1 MTATLF
7 FCACILL
14 LCIASSRLSS
24 RFGIPTLLLFMLL
37 GMLCGSDGLLG
48 IHFAQYDFAEQIC
61 SLALVFIMFY
71 GGFGVNWR
79 VARPVAAR
87 SILLASLGVVL
98 TSAFTGLFC
107 YLALGTTLWEGLLIG
122 SVIGSTDAASV
133 FSILRSKKLNLK
145 GGLASL
151 LEIESGSNDPTSYML
166 TVLILSLMSPAS
178 SVSFVPMLLKQVGF
192 GLLFG
197 AGVGLLAGWVL
208 KRVSFGANGL
218 QPIFVIA
225 VALLSYAAPSLL
237 GGNGYLSAYIAG
249 ILIGNQPILHKV
261 ELVHF
266 FDGVTGLMQI
276 LLFFLLGLLSFP
288 SQMPVILLPSV
299 AIFLF
304 LTFVSRPAAV
314 FLLLTPFRVPFRHQV
329 FIAFSGLRGAA
340 SIVFAILAVISPAY
354 MSMDIFHIVFC
365 ICLLSVSLQGTFVPL
380 VAKKLGL
387 VETDGS
393 VLKTFNDYQD
403 DSTLHL
409 MEIAVTE
416 AHPFAGRELCEIP
429 LPPEQLVVMIKRG
442 DNTLIPRGHTHIQAG
457 DRLILSVPAFRDETD
472 MPLREVA
479 IDAAHPF
486 AYQTIDQAL
495 LPAEEL
501 IVAIKRG
508 DETVVPRGQTQIL
521 PGDVLVCG
529 QAHASDGA
537 S

>member
-1 MTATLF
+1 MTATLL

-14 LCIASSRLSS
+14 VCIAASRVSS
-24 RFGIPTLLLFMLL
+24 RFGIPVLLLFMLL

-48 IHFAQYDFAEQIC
+48 IHFAEYDFAEQIC
-61 SLALVFIMFY
+61 SIALIFIMFY

-79 VARPVAAR
+79 VARPVAVP

-98 TSAFTGLFC
+98 TSVFTGLFC
-107 YLALGTTLWEGLLIG
+107 YYVLRTSLLEGLLIG

-133 FSILRSKKLNLK
+133 FAILRSKNLNLK

-166 TVLILSLMSPAS
+166 TVLILSLMGPDA
-178 SVSFVPMLLKQVGF
+178 SVSFLPMLVKQVGF

-197 AGVGLLAGWVL
+197 ACIGLLGGWVL

-225 VALLSYAAPSLL
+225 VALLAYAAPSLL
-237 GGNGYLSAYIAG
+237 GGNGYLSVYISG

-288 SQMPVILLPSV
+288 SQMPAILLPAI

-304 LTFVSRPAAV
+304 MTFVSRPAAV
-314 FLLLTPFRVPFRHQV
+314 ALLLTPLRVPFKHQL
-329 FIAFSGLRGAA
+329 FISFAGLRGAA

-365 ICLLSVSLQGTFVPL
+365 ICLLSVSFQGTFLPL
-380 VAKKLGL
+380 VARKLGL
-387 VETDGS
+387 VKPDGS

-409 MEIAVTE
+409 MEIAVTDT
-416 AHPFAGRELCEIP
+416 HPFAGRELCEIP
-429 LPPEQLVVMIKRG
+429 LPPEQLVVMIKRD

-457 DRLILSVPAFRDETD
+457 DRLILSVPAFRDEAD
-472 MPLREVA
+472 LPLREVVV
-479 IDAAHPF
+479 DATHPF
-486 AYQTIDQAL
+486 AHHTIKEIAL
-495 LPAEEL
+495 PSEVL

-508 DETVVPRGQTQIL
+508 DETVVPRGKTQIL
-521 PGDVLVCG
+521 PGDILVCSK
-529 QAHASDGA
+529 AKPARP
-537 S
+537 

>member
-14 LCIASSRLSS
+14 LCIAASRVSD
-24 RFGIPTLLLFMLL
+24 RFGIPVLLLFMLL
-37 GMLCGSDGLLG
+37 GMLCGSDGVLG

-71 GGFGVNWR
+71 GGFGVNWH
-79 VARPVAAR
+79 VARPVAAP

-107 YLALGTTLWEGLLIG
+107 HFALGTSLLEGLLIG

-133 FSILRSKKLNLK
+133 FSILRFKNLNLK

-151 LEIESGSNDPTSYML
+151 VEIESGSNDPTSYML
-166 TVLILSLMSPAS
+166 TVLILSLISPGD
-178 SVSFVPMLLKQVGF
+178 SVSFVPLLLKQVGF

-225 VALLSYAAPSLL
+225 VALLAYAAPSLL
-237 GGNGYLSAYIAG
+237 GGNGYLSVYLAG

-266 FDGVTGLMQI
+266 FDGLTGLMQI

-288 SQMPVILLPSV
+288 SQMPAILLPAV
-299 AIFLF
+299 AVFVF
-304 LTFVSRPAAV
+304 MTFVSRPAAV
-314 FLLLTPFRVPFRHQV
+314 ALLLTPFRVPFRHQL

-365 ICLLSVSLQGTFVPL
+365 ICLLSVCLQGTFLPL

-409 MEIAVTE
+409 MEITVTD

-429 LPPEQLVVMIKRG
+429 LPPEQLVVMVKRG
-442 DNTLIPRGHTHIQAG
+442 DNTLIPRGHTRVHVG
-457 DRLILSVPAFRDETD
+457 DRLIVSVPAFRDD
-472 MPLREVA
+472 ADLPLGEMV
-479 IDAAHPF
+479 IEPTHPF
-486 AYQTIDQAL
+486 AYRTIDEVR
-495 LPAEEL
+495 LPPEQL

-521 PGDVLVCG
+521 PGDILVYSK
-529 QAHASDGA
+529 ANASTP
-537 S
+537 